1 MPSTQ
6 ELTER
11 QRQVLDFIIRSLH
24 ERGSPPTIREISVH
38 LNLHSPRTVQ
48 KHLLALNR
56 KGFIQL
62 HPRQSRGIELTRK
75 VLSRSVGGVVQ
86 VPIIGKVAAGQPIL
100 AEESVEDT
108 LLVDSSLLEGKEEVF
123 ALRVKGDSMKDK
135 GVLDG
140 DVVLIRPQPT
150 AQRGDIV
157 CVLIQGYEA
166 EATLKGFFP
175 ETSHVTFQPANR
187 EYQPI
192 IIPKHSN
199 IEWRIIGKMVGLIRK
214 GEQRMSDWK

>member
-1 MPSTQ
+1 
-6 ELTER
+6 
-11 QRQVLDFIIRSLH
+11 
-24 ERGSPPTIREISVH
+24 
-38 LNLHSPRTVQ
+38 
-48 KHLLALNR
+48 
-56 KGFIQL
+56 
-62 HPRQSRGIELTRK
+62 
-75 VLSRSVGGVVQ
+75 VQ